1 MTPTFERRG
10 PVIAVEHFDTLVF
23 GGGKAGKTLA
33 MGQAKAGLRVAAIE
47 PTPAFKTG
55 AVDRY
60 LWCLADALR
69 SPVPSMPVRK
79 YYSARR

>member
-1 MTPTFERRG
+1 MTPTFERKG
-10 PVIAVEHFDTLVF
+10 PVIAVEHFDTL

-55 AVDRY
+55 AVDRSVIRA
-60 LWCLADALR
+60 CGAQDAD
-69 SPVPSMPVRK
+69 VRRPRDHD
-79 YYSARR
+79 SGAGEG